1 MAMKMMQ
8 FIVTG
13 LIAFVTV
20 AAGAVQI
27 AALAEVAPG
36 EWQLKEIGGTETK
49 SVCLADPAQLFQV
62 QHPNATCKR
71 NVLDSSAKA
80 ATVQYTCA
88 AGGSGRTTLTV
99 RSSQSIKVE
108 TQGMSGGAPFAFDYD
123 AKRIGDCQGTGVAAD
138 EKDAK

>member
-1 MAMKMMQ
+1 MNSKLMRVAAAGALGMTA
-8 FIVTG
+8 I
-13 LIAFVTV
+13 

-27 AALAEVAPG
+27 AALADVAPG

-49 SVCLADPAQLFQV
+49 SVCLADPAQLFQI
-62 QHPNATCKR
+62 QHAAATCKR
-71 NVLDSSAKA
+71 TVIDSAAKA

-108 TQGMSGGAPFAFDYD
+108 TQGMAGGAPFAFDYD
-123 AKRIGDCQGTGVAAD
+123 AKRIGDCPGAAAAD
-138 EKDAK
+138 DKDAK

>member
-1 MAMKMMQ
+1 MVMKAMQVVMA
-8 FIVTG
+8 G
-13 LIAFVTV
+13 LIASAAV

-27 AALAEVAPG
+27 AALAEVTPG
-36 EWQLKEIGGTETK
+36 EWQLKEIGGTATK
-49 SVCLADPAQLFQV
+49 SVCVADPAQLFQV

-99 RSSQSIKVE
+99 RSSQSVKVE

-123 AKRIGDCQGTGVAAD
+123 AKRIGDCPGTAATD
-138 EKDAK
+138 DNDAK

>member
-1 MAMKMMQ
+1 MVMKAMQVVMA
-8 FIVTG
+8 G
-13 LIAFVTV
+13 LIASAAV

-27 AALAEVAPG
+27 AALAEVTPG
-36 EWQLKEIGGTETK
+36 EWQLKEIGGTATK
-49 SVCLADPAQLFQV
+49 SVCVADPAQLFQV

-80 ATVQYTCA
+80 ATAQYTCA

-99 RSSQSIKVE
+99 RSSQSVKVE

-123 AKRIGDCQGTGVAAD
+123 AKRIGDCPGTAATD
-138 EKDAK
+138 DNDAK